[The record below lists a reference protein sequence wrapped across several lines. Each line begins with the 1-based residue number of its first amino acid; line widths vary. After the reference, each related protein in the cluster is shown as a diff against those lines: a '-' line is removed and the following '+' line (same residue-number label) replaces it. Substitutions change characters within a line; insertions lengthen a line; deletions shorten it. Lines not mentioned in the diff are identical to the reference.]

1 METAMGLPDEP
12 DYEVA
17 IIGAGLGGICAAIKL
32 LEIGIE
38 DFVIIDRDEDFGGT
52 WLRNT
57 YPGVGAD
64 IPVVA
69 YQFTFAPK
77 GTGSGSSPVDL
88 RYSSTP
94 WIWWP
99 NTGCVRML
107 GSGHVFSVR
116 YSTKT
121 TTVGGCT
128 PQRARSSRRGS

>member
-32 LEIGIE
+32 LEIGIK

-77 GTGSGSSPVDL
+77 RLATVL
-88 RYSSTP
+88 RQWS
-94 WIWWP
+94 
-99 NTGCVRML
+99 
-107 GSGHVFSVR
+107 
-116 YSTKT
+116 
-121 TTVGGCT
+121 
-128 PQRARSSRRGS
+128 